1 MVGLTLHP
9 VLPQAAEAARPLS
22 EAERA
27 ADTGERVEVL
37 SERTEY
43 SQVFAE
49 PSGRFVME
57 STVVP
62 KHVRHADGS
71 WSETDLDLSVRP
83 DGTVRPGASIADVR
97 FSGGGDA
104 PMVTLVDA
112 GKTLTL
118 SWPGDLPVPEV
129 SGDSATYRG
138 VLDGVDLVLRATWT
152 GFTHVLVVNT
162 PEAVE
167 SVRSVTIDVG
177 GDASVSALPDGGLRA
192 VAGRTVLATADAP
205 TMWDSA
211 APPLGLMAR
220 MATSGVPSSPAGP
233 GDASNTAAV
242 RTEVTGQGDLRLIP
256 DAGML
261 GAPEQHFPLFIDPAW
276 DKKAAR
282 WAYATN
288 NQADNYS
295 DRARVGWNPGSEK
308 LHRSFF
314 KFMTTDLAGKYVH
327 SARVQMNLDHSW
339 SCDFTPTSMW
349 VSDAINGA
357 QKNGDRVTWW
367 TILRTG
373 LVAASSHAN
382 DAGGCGQNRHDM
394 IVQFDNAAVKNQVQ
408 SFASARKTDITFGF
422 CACDL
427 SGAMEGYAVRW
438 KTFIADD
445 ARLIVEYDSIPGT
458 PERLMV
464 EPNTDCSV
472 PISTGTLTPRLYA
485 RLPDADTTQKL
496 TATFQWKQIP
506 AAGQVNDGTFP
517 VSTSTVSNQSAN
529 AQSSPVQVTIQNG
542 KRYAFRVQ
550 TKDPAPYNQSSP
562 WSGWCEFYPDTSV
575 PAEPSV
581 TRTSGVPGPGGEAAF
596 TISTP
601 SLDVTKFRYGWKNPP
616 DKEITATLTT
626 AADGSKSMTA
636 SVKLSTVK
644 YGENIFTAYGIDNT
658 LNNGRATSVSLIVNA
673 PRGPIADFGLQA
685 YPGVDQATALQNSAA
700 AGGGALATTDLTW
713 TDDVRILGGKTATFT
728 GTATQGAVAT
738 GVALDTTK
746 SYSVAAWVRLTDLT
760 VTSTAIA
767 KEAPAGVSSPFR
779 LRARPLTAGNS
790 WCLLIPSTTTTVGT
804 EVCSNRLNTVNQWT
818 HVAAGYDSADKRIKV
833 WVDGV
838 ETSAGF
844 SAPTTNTN
852 PIVIGRGQD
861 AASTGFVERFRGNIA
876 DVQIFDRLLVPDD
889 FTGATAVRT
898 DDGEVD
904 EPGILDPVEV
914 GLWRF
919 DRGVPCGDESNAR
932 LCNVPAD
939 DDFQRELRTTLGT
952 MIDYGRDG
960 SSMFLDAT
968 LVDGST
974 PNPKREYGQSRQS
987 TGTAAEYTPVLRTD
1001 QSFTVSA
1008 WADPDALGTG
1018 VRTVVSQD
1026 GPDRTPFV
1034 LSLRT
1039 ETVNG
1044 VAVDRWAFSR
1054 LPSSGDGADAVRST
1068 AAVTA
1073 EDTAGWT
1080 HLVGVYDAERKQVR
1094 LYVNGVL
1101 QGSTTANMPAWQA
1114 SGPLT
1119 VGGALFNGQRTDAWH
1134 GGIDDVHTYQGALND
1149 AHVRALFLREQ
1160 TTPVD

>member
-1 MVGLTLHP
+1 M
-9 VLPQAAEAARPLS
+9 
-22 EAERA
+22 ERA
-27 ADTGERVEVL
+27 AETGERVEVL

-49 PSGRFVME
+49 PSGRLVME

-83 DGTVRPGASIADVR
+83 DGTVRPGASVADVR
-97 FSGGGDA
+97 FSGGDDA

-118 SWPGDLPVPEV
+118 SWPGDLPAPEL

-138 VLDGVDLVLRATWT
+138 VLPDVDLVLRATWG
-152 GFTHVLVVNT
+152 GFTHVLVVHT
-162 PEAVE
+162 PKAAE

-177 GDASVSALPDGGLRA
+177 GDASVTALPDGGLRA

-211 APPLGLMAR
+211 APPLSLMAR
-220 MATSGVPSSPAGP
+220 MAASGVPSSPAGP

-256 DAGML
+256 DADML
-261 GAPEQHFPLFIDPAW
+261 DAPEQHFPLFIDPAW
-276 DKKAAR
+276 DKKPAK

-295 DRARVGWNPGSEK
+295 DRARVGYNPASK
-308 LHRSFF
+308 ALHRSFF
-314 KFMTTDLAGKYVH
+314 KFMTTDLAGKYVY
-327 SARVQMNLDHSW
+327 SARVQMKLDHSW
-339 SCDFTPTSMW
+339 SCDHTPTSMW

-382 DAGGCGQNRHDM
+382 DAGGCGPEQLDM
-394 IVQFDNAAVKNQVQ
+394 VVQFDNAAVKNQVQ
-408 SFASARKTDITFGF
+408 SFATGRKTDITFGF

-438 KTFIADD
+438 KTFFAD
-445 ARLIVEYDSIPGT
+445 AAVLVVEYDSIPGT

-517 VSTSTVSNQSAN
+517 VSTSTVVNQSAN
-529 AQSSPVQVTIQNG
+529 AQASPVQVTIQNG

-616 DKEITATLTT
+616 DKEIAATLVT
-626 AADGSKSMTA
+626 AADGSKSMSA

-658 LNNGRATSVSLIVNA
+658 LNNGRATSISLIVSA
-673 PRGPIADFGLQA
+673 PAGPIAGYGLQV
-685 YPGVDQATALQNSAA
+685 YPGVDQTAALQNSATA
-700 AGGGALATTDLTW
+700 AGGSLAATDLTW
-713 TDDVRILGGKTATFT
+713 TDDVRILGGKTATFS
-728 GTATQGAVAT
+728 GTATQGAVAS
-738 GVALDTTK
+738 GVVLDTTK

-767 KEAPAGVSSPFR
+767 KEAPAGASSPFR

-790 WCLLIPSTTTTVGT
+790 WCLLIPSTTATAGT
-804 EVCSNRLNTVNQWT
+804 EVCSTRLNTVNQWT
-818 HVAAGYDSADKRIKV
+818 HVAAGYDSAEKRIKV

-838 ETSAGF
+838 ETSAGL
-844 SAPTTNTN
+844 STPTTNTN

-861 AASTGFVERFRGNIA
+861 AGSTGSVERFRGNIA
-876 DVQIFDRLLVPDD
+876 DVKIFNRLVVADD

-898 DDGEVD
+898 ADGEID
-904 EPGILDPVEV
+904 EPGFVDSVEV
-914 GLWRF
+914 GYWTF
-919 DRGVPCGDESNAR
+919 NSGFPCRDETRPNTCEALADGTFPSR
-932 LCNVPAD
+932 LA
-939 DDFQRELRTTLGT
+939 LTTGSVV
-952 MIDYGRDG
+952 DAGRDQV
-960 SSMFLDAT
+960 SLYLDDKP
-968 LVDGST
+968 VDETST
-974 PNPKREYGQSRQS
+974 VVTREYARSQRNVGSEDEPVWQD
-987 TGTAAEYTPVLRTD
+987 TPILNTD
-1001 QSFTVSA
+1001 QSFTVAA
-1008 WADPDALGTG
+1008 WVKPDQVGTG
-1018 VRTVVSQD
+1018 VHTVVSQD
-1026 GPDRTPFV
+1026 GTDRTPFT
-1034 LSLRT
+1034 LSQRPI
-1039 ETVNG
+1039 TVDG
-1044 VAVDRWAFSR
+1044 VQSDYWAFSM
-1054 LPSSGDGADAVRST
+1054 LPAAGTGGDTVRSLLP
-1068 AAVTA
+1068 VDSD
-1073 EDTAGWT
+1073 DTATWT
-1080 HLVGVYDAERKQVR
+1080 HVAAVYDAGGRTLR

-1101 QGSTTANMPAWQA
+1101 QGRTTKILTAWQA
-1114 SGPLT
+1114 SGPLI
-1119 VGGALFNGQRTDAWH
+1119 VGGCLFNGVRTDRWY
-1134 GGIDDVHTYQGALND
+1134 GGIDDVHAYQGALSD
-1149 AHVRALFLREQ
+1149 AQVKNLYSTELVA
-1160 TTPVD
+1160 VSG

>member
-1 MVGLTLHP
+1 M
-9 VLPQAAEAARPLS
+9 
-22 EAERA
+22 
-27 ADTGERVEVL
+27 L

-49 PSGRFVME
+49 PSGRLVME

-83 DGTVRPGASIADVR
+83 DGTVRPGASVADVR
-97 FSGGGDA
+97 FSGGDDA

-118 SWPGDLPVPEV
+118 SWPGDLPAPEL

-138 VLDGVDLVLRATWT
+138 VLPDVDLVLRATWG
-152 GFTHVLVVNT
+152 GFTHVLVVHT
-162 PEAVE
+162 PKAAE

-177 GDASVSALPDGGLRA
+177 GDASVTALPDGGLRA

-211 APPLGLMAR
+211 APPLSLMAR
-220 MATSGVPSSPAGP
+220 MAASGAPSSPAGP
-233 GDASNTAAV
+233 GEASNTAAV
-242 RTEVTGQGDLRLIP
+242 RAEVTAQGDLRLIP
-256 DAGML
+256 DADML

-276 DKKAAR
+276 DKKPAR

-288 NQADNYS
+288 NQANDHN
-295 DRARVGWNPGSEK
+295 DRARVGYNPDSK
-308 LHRSFF
+308 ALHRSFF
-314 KFMTTDLAGKYVH
+314 KFMTTDLAGKYVY
-327 SARVQMNLDHSW
+327 SARVQMKLDHSW
-339 SCDFTPTSMW
+339 SCDHTPTSMW

-382 DAGGCGQNRHDM
+382 DAGGCGPEQLDM
-394 IVQFDNAAVKNQVQ
+394 VVQFDNAAVKNQVQ
-408 SFASARKTDITFGF
+408 SFATGRKTDITFGF

-438 KTFIADD
+438 KTFFAD
-445 ARLIVEYDSIPGT
+445 AAVLVVEYDSIPGT

-517 VSTSTVSNQSAN
+517 VSTSTVVNQSAN

-562 WSGWCEFYPDTSV
+562 WSGWCEFYPDTTV
-575 PAEPSV
+575 PAEPTV

-616 DKEITATLTT
+616 DKEIAATLTT

-644 YGENIFTAYGIDNT
+644 YGENIFTAYGIDKT
-658 LNNGRATSVSLIVNA
+658 LNLGRATSISLLVTKPA
-673 PRGPIADFGLQA
+673 GPLASYGLQTYA
-685 YPGVDQATALQNSAA
+685 GVTQSAALQNSMDPG
-700 AGGGALATTDLTW
+700 AGNALAATDVTW
-713 TDDVRILGGKTATFT
+713 TDDVRILGGQAATFT

-760 VTSTAIA
+760 TTSTVIA
-767 KEAPAGVSSPFR
+767 KEAPAGVSNPFR
-779 LRARPLTAGNS
+779 LRARPLTSGNS
-790 WCLLIPSTTTTVGT
+790 WCLLIPSTTTTAGT
-804 EVCSNRLNTVNQWT
+804 EVCSSTLNTAGRWT
-818 HVAAGYDSADKRIKV
+818 HVAAGFDSADRRIKV

-844 SAPTTNTN
+844 NAPTTNTD
-852 PIVIGRGQD
+852 PVVIGRGRD
-861 AASTGFVERFRGNIA
+861 AGSTGSVERLRGNVA
-876 DVQIFDRLLVPDD
+876 EVQIFDRVLVADD
-889 FTGATAVRT
+889 FTGAIAVRT
-898 DDGEVD
+898 ADGEVD
-904 EPGILDPVEV
+904 EPGIISHTQV
-914 GLWRF
+914 GRWSF
-919 DRGVPCGDESNAR
+919 DLGISCFDETVPDNCEAS
-932 LCNVPAD
+932 AD
-939 DDFQRELRTTLGT
+939 DAF
-952 MIDYGRDG
+952 GRRLALTNG
-960 SSMFLDAT
+960 SVVDAGWMNSSLFLDTDLA
-968 LVDGST
+968 DGTT
-974 PNPKREYGQSRQS
+974 PNTPTREYGRTQKNFGSHSAPVWQD
-987 TGTAAEYTPVLRTD
+987 APVLRTD
-1001 QSFTVSA
+1001 QSFSVSA
-1008 WADPDALGTG
+1008 WVDPLDIGTG
-1018 VRTVVSQD
+1018 AHTIVSQD
-1026 GPDRTPFV
+1026 GPDRTPFA
-1034 LSLRT
+1034 LSLRPR
-1039 ETVNG
+1039 TVDG
-1044 VAVDRWAFSR
+1044 VTSDYWTFSM
-1054 LPSSGDGADAVRST
+1054 LPTAGDGADSVRS
-1068 AAVTA
+1068 AKPVAYDDA
-1073 EDTAGWT
+1073 AGWT
-1080 HLVGVYDAERKQVR
+1080 HLVAVYDSARKQLR

-1101 QGSTTANMPAWQA
+1101 QGATTNLMPVWQA
-1114 SGPLT
+1114 SGPLV
-1119 VGGALFNGQRTDAWH
+1119 VGAALFGGVRTDRWY
-1134 GGIDDVHTYQGALND
+1134 GGIDELNVYQGALTD
-1149 AHVRALFLREQ
+1149 ARVKDIFTVQSAAAAG
-1160 TTPVD
+1160 